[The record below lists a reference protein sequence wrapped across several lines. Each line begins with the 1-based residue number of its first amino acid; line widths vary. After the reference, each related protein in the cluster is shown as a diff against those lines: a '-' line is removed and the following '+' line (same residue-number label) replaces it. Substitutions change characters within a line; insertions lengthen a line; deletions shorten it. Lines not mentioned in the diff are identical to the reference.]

1 MHKDEDN
8 LFIRD
13 MYLHGEFI
21 NKRGAVVALHIL
33 TNGDYEDERIIGSEE
48 TGVFFPTEDPIMIE
62 NEVNDTFDVL
72 LRQSAKVTLLCRN
85 YIPELFCTSA
95 RSAVVNV
102 YEGGRCVFAGFIE
115 PMTYSQ
121 PYNETYDELELNCL
135 DALSGLQYMNYKS
148 VGALGVVYEVVR
160 GEASTRTFGDVV
172 MEALRSVSAGLDVLS
187 VVSAG
192 DEAEA
197 ESHLGVWYDGSR
209 GADEESCNG
218 ASVFSD
224 MGVTDILFM
233 GSSADEVWT
242 TETVVEEVLK
252 YLNLHIRQEGFEFYI
267 FAWETVREGN
277 GEPLTWYAVDG
288 EGNKVTERNG
298 TIAVSLDNVADC
310 GTSIS
315 IGEVYNQLMLTAVV
329 EAQENVVENPL
340 DSGSLTSPYDGMQK
354 YMTEYAVNIDGLKKE
369 WKRNTDAIG
378 APYYYDWVEGDK
390 NISTGEGIDKSQ
402 TGVSWIDTQTNSEAS
417 YNAFASWMM
426 DWAPNYKNAYMTD
439 WYLRLKQHA
448 HWKFPMGNW
457 TPITGKTP
465 LSAEEDLVAYAKR
478 NGCGQDEVMTWLDGT
493 TGRGCI
499 AAFGSQERC
508 MADSNNSSKPSME
521 DRMVISVGGTL
532 GVESQPQYDYTLSE
546 YKRIVNAMKAS
557 RPCAVYESVS
567 AGGVFSPSDEA
578 ITNYIV
584 LSGKI
589 SLNPVRPTY
598 TYMKNVKQSINGHTK
613 WNYDD
618 NFNFARPMPNTS
630 VEYTDNIFGQR
641 TAVDGVT
648 YKLYT
653 QRYWHTVDPLQ
664 DPTEDSAA
672 TGLSPMTGNAQTSQS
687 YNAVA
692 GSLMNEYP
700 VLSCMLIIGD
710 KCVVETGVLGVSPS
724 YEWRTY
730 KTREE
735 CGSDDEYYRQCFYI
749 SFLPKGGEHA
759 LGEEHDL
766 MNNVTLQTGIDAEGT
781 AIPMK
786 ASDHLSG
793 VAKFVI
799 IGPAPISSNFAKWD
813 IYDDFNDTSYLFLGS
828 PLLFMRSIELKNFEI
843 KLYSDSGHF
852 DGGDNDKDVVYL
864 SDTKEKFVNR
874 KEDIEMKINS
884 ALTAAECRRLG
895 VSSVVKSSTPLNLKT
910 SSGVLTIYDRYTDE
924 EAKAEHLYV
933 DNYWREYHKPRIL
946 MDQTLEDDGRDMIW
960 LNRYR
965 HPAMGKEFYVQG
977 SGRDLM
983 EGTITLTLKEKFE
996 ETAS

>member
-1 MHKDEDN
+1 
-8 LFIRD
+8 

-21 NKRGAVVALHIL
+21 NKRGVTVALHIL
-33 TNGDYEDERIIGSEE
+33 TNGDYADERVIDTEE
-48 TGVFFPTEDPIMIE
+48 AGVYFPAESPVMIE

-102 YEGGRCVFAGFIE
+102 YEDGRCVFAGFIE

-121 PYNETYDELELNCL
+121 PYNEVFDELELNCL
-135 DALSGLQYMNYKS
+135 DALSGLQYMNYKN

-160 GEASTRTFGDVV
+160 GEAGIRTFGEIVL
-172 MEALRSVSAGLDVLS
+172 EALRSVSAGLDVLS

-192 DEAEA
+192 GEAEAEA
-197 ESHLGVWYDGSR
+197 ESRLNVWYDGSR
-209 GADEESCNG
+209 GVDKASCSG
-218 ASVFSD
+218 ASVFND
-224 MGVTDILFM
+224 VGVTDLLFM

-252 YLNLHIRQEGFEFYI
+252 YLNLHIRQEGFEFYV
-267 FAWETVREGN
+267 FAWETVRG
-277 GEPLTWYAVDG
+277 GDDEPLTWYAVGDDG
-288 EGNKVTERNG
+288 KKVMERDG
-298 TIAVSLDNVADC
+298 TIPVSLDNVADC

-315 IGEVYNQLMLTAVV
+315 IGEVYNQLMLTAIT

-340 DSGSLTSPYDGMQK
+340 DSSSLTSPYDGMQK

-369 WKRNTDAIG
+369 WHRDTEANDA
-378 APYYYDWVEGDK
+378 PWYYDWVEGEK
-390 NISTGEGIDKSQ
+390 NISTGEGINKSQ
-402 TGVSWIDTQTNSEAS
+402 IALTWREAQTNSEAS
-417 YNAFASWMM
+417 YNAFSALVRGQLT
-426 DWAPNYKNAYMTD
+426 DYKNAYATD
-439 WYLRLKQHA
+439 WYLRLRQHA

-457 TPITGKTP
+457 APIAGKAP
-465 LSAEEDLVAYAKR
+465 LSATEDVIAYAKR
-478 NGCGQDEVMTWLDGT
+478 NGCGQDDVMKWLDGV

-499 AAFGSQERC
+499 AAFGSQKRC
-508 MADSNNSSKPSME
+508 MADSDNGSSKPSME
-521 DRMVISVGGTL
+521 DRIVVSVGGAHPGL
-532 GVESQPQYDYTLSE
+532 ELEGQAPQLQYQLSE
-546 YKRIVNAMKAS
+546 YKRIVNAMKES

-567 AGGVFSPSDEA
+567 AGGIFSPSDEA

-584 LSGKI
+584 LSGKM
-589 SLNPVRPTY
+589 SLNTVRPKY
-598 TYMKNVKQSINGHTK
+598 TYMKDVKRNIDAHPS

-618 NFNFARPMPNTS
+618 KFLFAHPTPNTDEEFTTTMINWS
-630 VEYTDNIFGQR
+630 QQR
-641 TAVDGVT
+641 TAVDGVN
-648 YKLYT
+648 YKLCT
-653 QRYWHTVDPLQ
+653 QKYWSAVDPLQ
-664 DPTEDSAA
+664 EPTEDLTAV
-672 TGLSPMTGNAQTSQS
+672 GLSPITENSQTLFK
-687 YNAVA
+687 VA
-692 GSLMNEYP
+692 TSNITEFPM
-700 VLSCMLIIGD
+700 LSCMLIIGD
-710 KCVVETGVLGVSPS
+710 KCVVETGVLGESPS

-735 CGSDDEYYRQCFYI
+735 CSSDDEYYHQCFYVGF
-749 SFLPKGGEHA
+749 SVKAGEYRYGA
-759 LGEEHDL
+759 EHDL
-766 MNNVTLQTGIDAEGT
+766 MNNVTIQMGIGAEGI

-793 VAKFVI
+793 IARFVI
-799 IGPAPISSNFAKWD
+799 VGPAAVATAVGKWV
-813 IYDDFNDTSYLFLGS
+813 IYDDFTNTGFDFIGT
-828 PLLFMRSIELKNFEI
+828 PLIYTRSIELKNFEI

-852 DGGDNDKDVVYL
+852 DGGDNGKDVVYL

-874 KEDIEMKINS
+874 KENIEMKINS

-895 VSSVVKSSTPLNLKT
+895 VPSVVKSSTPLNMKT

-946 MDQTLEDDGRDMIW
+946 MEQTLRDDGKDMIW

-977 SGRDLM
+977 AGRDLM
-983 EGTITLTLKEKFE
+983 EGTVTLTLKEKFE
-996 ETAS
+996 ETGA